1 MKAHPVRKYGLI
13 LLAFCFAS
21 STLWVSGEPAAA
33 EGKEGKQAVEQ
44 TPEEEEAA
52 AEARKEARKQIS
64 LPDTVEE
71 ARARARWLHEGLHG
85 ALQVMHRDFFEE
97 DDAGMLPSQSLDDV
111 FKEMARSWAVEIR
124 WLGVNATK
132 GIDHKP
138 KDRFEERAAAAL
150 MDGEIEYEQIE
161 ANRYRYVGLVR
172 LQNECLKCH
181 VRERTTLEDRVGGLA
196 ISFPMKKKTE

>member
-1 MKAHPVRKYGLI
+1 MKAHLARRYCLI
-13 LLAFCFAS
+13 LLSFCFAS
-21 STLWVSGEPAAA
+21 SALWLTGEPAV
-33 EGKEGKQAVEQ
+33 EKEEKAVEK
-44 TPEEEEAA
+44 TAEADEA
-52 AEARKEARKQIS
+52 DAEARKEARKQSS
-64 LPDTVEE
+64 LPATAEE

-138 KDRFEERAAAAL
+138 KDRFEEKAAAAL
-150 MDGEIEYEQIE
+150 MEGEIEYEQIE

-181 VRERTTLEDRVGGLA
+181 VRDRTTLEDRVGGLA
-196 ISFPMKKKTE
+196 ISFPMKKSLE